1 MNCFVWGLVSEERSE
16 PIWSMFAFLVCVFFY
31 ILSCYCVFYVCPLL
45 LPMFFPF
52 FVVTLLVASQCNG
65 WVFLLLLDLWE
76 KLSIQV
82 SGYTDLYIHCREL
95 MKSVGNL

>member
-1 MNCFVWGLVSEERSE
+1 MNCFVWGLVSEELSE
-16 PIWSMFAFLVCVFFY
+16 PIWSMFAFLV
-31 ILSCYCVFYVCPLL
+31 CVFYVCPLL